1 MVCLFQN
8 NFPRDFRMCQNTY
21 CAKRP
26 QHLAHAQQFYTESKL
41 WRVFFPFLTTFS
53 SPLITREPPT
63 TKWTLLLATHG
74 FLLPFLR
81 VVTLWSNLTS
91 LCMEKI
97 PGAVG
102 KVLNLRAI
110 WGLVQQT
117 LQYLARRSRL
127 TPCEFVI
134 RAKR

>member
-1 MVCLFQN
+1 MTLEFVKTHTV
-8 NFPRDFRMCQNTY
+8 PSAPNTWPMPNSSIQKANY
-21 CAKRP
+21 GG
-26 QHLAHAQQFYTESKL
+26 F
-41 WRVFFPFLTTFS
+41 FFPFLTTFS